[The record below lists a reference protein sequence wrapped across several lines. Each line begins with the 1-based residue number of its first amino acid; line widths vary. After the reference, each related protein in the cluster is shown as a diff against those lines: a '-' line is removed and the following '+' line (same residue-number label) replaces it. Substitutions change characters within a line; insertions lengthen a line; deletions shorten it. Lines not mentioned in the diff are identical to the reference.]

1 MTALAAAPEA
11 PVIEVDHLA
20 KIFRSRFRRRSVQAV
35 RDVSLSVGRG
45 TVMAFVG
52 PNGAGK
58 TTTIYAL
65 LGLLRPSVGSVRIFG
80 APAGDVTVRRRLGFQ
95 SEIFYT
101 YGFKTATQVLR
112 FYGRLSQ
119 MSDERLAAA
128 VPRQLERLGLSAAA
142 DRKVNGFSKGMV
154 QRLGLAQALLHEPE
168 LLILD
173 EPTTGLDPEGR
184 KLVADII
191 LEEKARGTTVFLSSH
206 ILADVERTCD
216 HVVILNQ
223 GRIALSD
230 SMASLRSASD
240 EWEIE
245 VLAWTPAARDALAGV
260 ETADGA
266 ATGSIV
272 RCRAAD
278 KRDVLLRLLH
288 ADAEVGAVR
297 RVRSLEDLY
306 MRYAGGSS
314 SG

>member
-1 MTALAAAPEA
+1 VTATFATDA
-11 PVIEVDHLA
+11 PVIEVDHFA
-20 KIFRSRFRRRSVQAV
+20 KSFRGLFRRHEVQAV
-35 RDVSLSVGRG
+35 RDVSLSVPRG

-65 LGLLRPSVGSVRIFG
+65 LGLLRPNSGSIRLFG
-80 APAGDVTVRRRLGFQ
+80 EPAGSIGARRRTGFQ

-101 YGFKTATQVLR
+101 YGFKTATNVLR
-112 FYGRLSQ
+112 FYGKLSE
-119 MSDERLAAA
+119 MPDERLATA
-128 VPRQLERLGLSAAA
+128 VPRQLQRLGLAGAA
-142 DRKVNGFSKGMV
+142 DRKVNGFSKGMI
-154 QRLGLAQALLHEPE
+154 QRLGIAQALLHEPE

-216 HVVILNQ
+216 HVVILSQ
-223 GRIALSD
+223 GTVALSE
-230 SMASLRSASD
+230 SMASLRRGAD

-245 VLAWTPAARDALAGV
+245 VTDWTADARAALANIDV
-260 ETADGA
+260 RDDGA
-266 ATGSIV
+266 NGSLV
-272 RCRAAD
+272 RCHTSE
-278 KRDVLLRLLH
+278 KHDVLLRLLN
-288 ADAEVGAVR
+288 ADARLGAVR

-306 MRYAGGSS
+306 MRHAGGSS

>member
-1 MTALAAAPEA
+1 VSSPVAEST
-11 PVIEVDHLA
+11 PVIEIDGLA
-20 KIFRSRFRRRSVQAV
+20 KTFRTRFRRREVQAV
-35 RDVSLSVGRG
+35 RDVSLRVDRGR
-45 TVMAFVG
+45 VFAFVG

-65 LGLLRPSVGSVRIFG
+65 LGLLRPDRGAVRLFG
-80 APAGDVTVRRRLGFQ
+80 LPAGSLAARRRTGFQ

-101 YGFKTATQVLR
+101 YGFKTAAEALR
-112 FYGRLSQ
+112 FYGRLAE
-119 MSDERLAAA
+119 MPEADIAKA
-128 VPRQLERLGLSAAA
+128 VPRQLERLGLAAAA

-154 QRLGLAQALLHEPE
+154 QRLGIAQALMHGPE

-206 ILADVERTCD
+206 ILSDVERTCD
-216 HVVILNQ
+216 HVIILNR
-223 GRIALSD
+223 GSVALAD
-230 SMASLRSASD
+230 SMENLRRSVD

-245 VLAWTPAARDALAGV
+245 VVEWTSEAREAAAGLDVRDAAHG
-260 ETADGA
+260 
-266 ATGSIV
+266 GSIV

-278 KRDVLLRLLH
+278 KMALLRRLVN
-288 ADAEVGAVR
+288 ANATIGGVR
-297 RVRSLEDLY
+297 NAGSLEDLY